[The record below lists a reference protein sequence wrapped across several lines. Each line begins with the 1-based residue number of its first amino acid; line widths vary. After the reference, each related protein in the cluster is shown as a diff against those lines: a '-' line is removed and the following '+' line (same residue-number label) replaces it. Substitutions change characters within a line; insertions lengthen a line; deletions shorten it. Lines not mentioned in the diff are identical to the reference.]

1 MGNNH
6 DENKKD
12 RPTLS
17 VLMAVYHR
25 DRSDYLDRA
34 LRSVWDEQ
42 TYRPEAIIL
51 VEDGELDMPLYSTIA
66 QWKTKMGSVL
76 RVFRSK
82 RHVGLTKCLN
92 IGLRQVRTS
101 LVARMD
107 SDDISTPDRFERQV
121 EYLQQH
127 PEVDIV
133 GGATQEFCHD
143 CGCLGIRHYPLT
155 HEKMKRY
162 MLRACPLSHPTVMMR
177 MRIFQRGLK
186 YDERFTTSQDIA
198 LWFDAVARGFR
209 MGNLDEVVLR
219 YRRENEF
226 YARRSKEK
234 ARNECMIYLRGI
246 YHAKGLFSLAYIY
259 PLARYC
265 LRLLPTSLIR
275 AIYNSNVRDVLLKM

>member
-1 MGNNH
+1 
-6 DENKKD
+6 
-12 RPTLS
+12 
-17 VLMAVYHR
+17 
-25 DRSDYLDRA
+25 
-34 LRSVWDEQ
+34 
-42 TYRPEAIIL
+42 
-51 VEDGELDMPLYSTIA
+51 
-66 QWKTKMGSVL
+66 
-76 RVFRSK
+76 
-82 RHVGLTKCLN
+82 
-92 IGLRQVRTS
+92 
-101 LVARMD
+101 
-107 SDDISTPDRFERQV
+107 
-121 EYLQQH
+121 
-127 PEVDIV
+127 
-133 GGATQEFCHD
+133 
-143 CGCLGIRHYPLT
+143 
-155 HEKMKRY
+155 MKRY

-275 AIYNSNVRDVLLKM
+275 AIYNSSVRDALLKM